1 MKLKTWVLLGAL
13 ALSAGVVSAQTP
25 PATAPAQGVYTL
37 LGGGNYLGVV
47 AEDLDAADAQRLNL
61 RERRGVLV
69 TAVRDN
75 SPAAKAGLQKDD
87 VIVRF
92 DGEDVASMRKLTRLI
107 EESAPEQ
114 KVRLKVLRNGQDKD
128 FEVTLAARRSGFEG
142 FATVAPEVWA
152 TTTDGV
158 SNLRGRLGELE
169 AGQRALT
176 YTIGQHRRIGVSTS
190 GLTEQLREYF
200 GVSGK
205 TGILIT
211 AVEKDS
217 PAAKAGLKAGDVI
230 TAADGEKVDD
240 SGDLMR
246 AINKKQEGDITLTV
260 IRDKAQ
266 RTVTVAPEKIKSPYF
281 QGFSTTPRPAV
292 RVAPTIRAMPV
303 IRVAPLVR
311 GRILD

>member
-1 MKLKTWVLLGAL
+1 
-13 ALSAGVVSAQTP
+13 
-25 PATAPAQGVYTL
+25 
-37 LGGGNYLGVV
+37 
-47 AEDLDAADAQRLNL
+47 
-61 RERRGVLV
+61 
-69 TAVRDN
+69 
-75 SPAAKAGLQKDD
+75 
-87 VIVRF
+87 
-92 DGEDVASMRKLTRLI
+92 MRKLTRLI

-128 FEVTLAARRSGFEG
+128 FEVTLAARRSGLEG

-152 TTTDGV
+152 TTDGV

-176 YTIGQHRRIGVSTS
+176 YAIGQHRRIGVSTS

-281 QGFSTTPRPAV
+281 QGFSTTPTPAVRVTTTPRPAV